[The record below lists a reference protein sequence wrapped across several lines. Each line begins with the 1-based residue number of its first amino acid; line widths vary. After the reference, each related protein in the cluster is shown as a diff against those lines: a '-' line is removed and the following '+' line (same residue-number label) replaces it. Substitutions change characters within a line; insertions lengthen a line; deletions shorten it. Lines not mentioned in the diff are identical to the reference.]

1 MLKTENLLLGFEH
14 YLIIIFCF
22 EELIFTLIR
31 QMKQVNFLGIIPIL
45 FKEQGYLTLLN
56 F

>member
-1 MLKTENLLLGFEH
+1 MLKAENLLLGFEH
-14 YLIIIFCF
+14 LIIIFCF

-31 QMKQVNFLGIIPIL
+31 QMIIPIL